1 MAKKSLSV
9 RMRKFAVAYDGN
21 GVAACEAAGYKG
33 SKATLAQQAYRLLR
47 NDDVRALIDARE
59 EGSLMR
65 LTLSRVERQE
75 LWTEIAA
82 DPEAKTRDRLKASEL
97 LGKSEGDFT
106 ERLEVKGELTLEA
119 LVLAA
124 HAKGKKK

>member
-1 MAKKSLSV
+1 VAKKKNLSV
-9 RMRKFAVAYDGN
+9 RMRKFAAVYDGN
-21 GVAACEAAGYKG
+21 GAAAAELAGYKG
-33 SKATLAQQAYRLLR
+33 SRATLAQQAYRLLR
-47 NDDVRALIDARE
+47 DPDIRALIDARE
-59 EGSLMR
+59 EGSFAR

-75 LWTEIAA
+75 LWSEIAA
-82 DPEAKTRDRLKASEL
+82 DPEANTKDRLKASEL

-124 HAKGKKK
+124 HKGRKK

>member
-47 NDDVRALIDARE
+47 NEDVRALIDARE
-59 EGSLMR
+59 EGSLVK
-65 LTLSRVERQE
+65 LTLQRDERLE
-75 LWTEIAA
+75 LLTEVAT
-82 DPEAKTRDRLKASEL
+82 DPEQKMRDRLRALEMLCKAH
-97 LGKSEGDFT
+97 GDFT
-106 ERLEVKGELTLEA
+106 EKLEVKGELTLEA
-119 LVLAA
+119 LVL
-124 HAKGKKK
+124 GSLKKPGSK